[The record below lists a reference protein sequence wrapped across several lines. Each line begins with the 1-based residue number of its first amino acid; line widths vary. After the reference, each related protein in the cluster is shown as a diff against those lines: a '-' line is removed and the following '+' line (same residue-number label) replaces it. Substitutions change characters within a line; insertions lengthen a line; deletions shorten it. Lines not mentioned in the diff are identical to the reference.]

1 MIFTFLLLILSLFF
15 VFSPFYFFILLLFI
29 LVSAVKDSKN
39 WKWYLMFGGVSLII
53 IPLIA
58 FILVVFVTST
68 NTPLSYWLSNHI
80 YYSLSKTVGNPSFH
94 EVKNQN
100 NEVKEVFD
108 QKDVISARQFQLE
121 IVGAGYDDTGKH
133 KKDIDEFLANS
144 GNNKG
149 RALFVDKY
157 CYVEFKIT
165 NLVSQ
170 GYRIDGRN
178 ISATKVENKDNDNF
192 EQITFY
198 PSNKRNTY
206 HMDNAGD
213 WKTGI
218 VAFDCNKDRR
228 SMYLI
233 SFSSCSLRMGCG
245 DENENDCLGN
255 PSCPYKSHEEYIR
268 DIKFRVL
275 F

>member
-1 MIFTFLLLILSLFF
+1 MLSIFFLFL
-15 VFSPFYFFILLLFI
+15 PFYFFILLLFV
-29 LVSAVKDSKN
+29 LVSAIKDAEN
-39 WKWYLMFGGVSLII
+39 WKWYLMYGGLSVII
-53 IPLIA
+53 IPLIS
-58 FILVVFVTST
+58 FILVALVAST

-80 YYSLSKTVGNPSFH
+80 YYSWSKTVGNPSFH

-100 NEVKEVFD
+100 NEVKEIFD
-108 QKDVISARQFQLE
+108 QGDVISARHFQLE
-121 IVGAGYDDTGKH
+121 ILSTGYDDTGKH
-133 KKDIDEFLANS
+133 KTDIDEFLANS
-144 GNNKG
+144 GTKKG
-149 RALFVDKY
+149 RTMFFDKY
-157 CYVEFKIT
+157 CYAEFKIT
-165 NLVSQ
+165 NLVSR

-178 ISATKVENKDNDNF
+178 ISATKVENKNYNNF

-218 VAFDCNKDRR
+218 VAFDCEKNN
-228 SMYLI
+228 STMYLV

-268 DIKFRVL
+268 DIKFRV
-275 F
+275 FI